1 MVLESPGCAGFV
13 AAQGNSRSPGAERN
27 DPWGGYAMATCSVP
41 DLFSRPRGPRSVSEE
56 AEGKSSR
63 KREREREKRSDVSL
77 VRRLVTPNL
86 RFQELVRS
94 WGPSGAAVA
103 FRHVGNQRHLAI
115 LPTLFQ
121 KAARRRRIS
130 SNRRTAFVATRPLVQ
145 GAKLLPSPPI

>member
-1 MVLESPGCAGFV
+1 VVLESPGCAGFV

-63 KREREREKRSDVSL
+63 KREREKKIGRFIGETACNPQSQIPGACSILGSKWRGGCVPACWKPAASRHPSNFVPEGCSE
-77 VRRLVTPNL
+77 TPNL
-86 RFQELVRS
+86 VQ
-94 WGPSGAAVA
+94 PS
-103 FRHVGNQRHLAI
+103 
-115 LPTLFQ
+115 
-121 KAARRRRIS
+121 
-130 SNRRTAFVATRPLVQ
+130 TAFVATRPLVQ